1 MTIREIRKELGL
13 SQYEFAR
20 LLGVHQT
27 AVSQWETGRTSPE
40 IELVKRISRI
50 SGHTVSDV
58 LNVSDPSLS
67 ESECFEARVTDGGMR
82 GARIEEG
89 DTVYVR
95 PLQGEPEDGAIF
107 AVETADGVLIRY
119 LYRTGD
125 DVFLTP
131 AAPGYPPMAM
141 PKGAR
146 ILGRVYAFRSV
157 L

>member
-13 SQYEFAR
+13 SQFEFAR
-20 LLGVHQT
+20 LLSVHQT

-40 IELVKRISRI
+40 IEIVKRISRI

-58 LNVSDPSLS
+58 LNVSDA
-67 ESECFEARVTDGGMR
+67 EADAECFEARMTDGGMR

-95 PLQGEPEDGAIF
+95 PIRGEPENGAIF
-107 AVETADGVLIRY
+107 AVETEKGVLIRY
-119 LYRTGD
+119 LYRTADGL
-125 DVFLTP
+125 FLTP
-131 AAPGYPPMAM
+131 AAPGYAPLAL
-141 PKGAR
+141 KEGQK

>member
-1 MTIREIRKELGL
+1 MTIREIRKELDL

-27 AVSQWETGRTSPE
+27 AVSQWETGRTNPDIE
-40 IELVKRISRI
+40 IVKRISRI

-58 LNVSDPSLS
+58 LNVSDAPSP